1 MLSSVARY
9 VTSVLKTFGLVPS
22 AVDIGFPVGADGLS
36 EGSESGAGMDK
47 ESTLTPYLDV
57 LTKFREQVRVAA
69 ISGRTEDV
77 LMAADELRD
86 CVLPELGVR
95 MEDKGSGKDVTTV
108 WKLDDPEVLRKE
120 KALKE
125 EARMEKLRLKEEAK
139 KRAAEKE
146 AKAKIA
152 PQDMF
157 RGMID
162 LYSKFDESGIP
173 THDKDGEP
181 LTKSQTK
188 RVQKDYAKQKEIHEK
203 YLASK

>member
-1 MLSSVARY
+1 
-9 VTSVLKTFGLVPS
+9 
-22 AVDIGFPVGADGLS
+22 
-36 EGSESGAGMDK
+36 
-47 ESTLTPYLDV
+47 
-57 LTKFREQVRVAA
+57 
-69 ISGRTEDV
+69 
-77 LMAADELRD
+77 
-86 CVLPELGVR
+86 

-162 LYSKFDESGIP
+162 LYSKFGEKPRRIVKFSDSSSVLALFGLGP
-173 THDKDGEP
+173 GSVWPVWNLDGCYRGP
-181 LTKSQTK
+181 G
-188 RVQKDYAKQKEIHEK
+188 R
-203 YLASK
+203 LAPGGAVVVL